1 MTTWTNNENS
11 LEKTYRFDT
20 FESAM
25 EFMQKA
31 AIIISEI
38 DHHPTW
44 SNTYNQIHV
53 SLSTHDAGNKVT
65 EKDWELAT
73 ILDQCFDKIS
83 WPTNR

>member
-1 MTTWTNNENS
+1 MTNWTNNENS

-25 EFMQKA
+25 DFMQQA
-31 AIIISEI
+31 ALIISEA

-44 SNTYNQIHV
+44 TNTYNQIHV

-65 EKDWELAT
+65 EKDWTLAHA
-73 ILDQCFDKIS
+73 LDALYQSF
-83 WPTNR
+83 

>member
-1 MTTWTNNENS
+1 MTNWTNNENS

-25 EFMQKA
+25 EFMQQA
-31 AIIISEI
+31 ALIISEA

-44 SNTYNQIHV
+44 TNTYNHILV

-65 EKDWELAT
+65 DKDWTLAHA
-73 ILDQCFDKIS
+73 LDALYQSF
-83 WPTNR
+83 

>member
-1 MTTWTNNENS
+1 MTNWTNNENS

-25 EFMQKA
+25 EFMQQA
-31 AIIISEI
+31 ALIISEA

-44 SNTYNQIHV
+44 TNTYNQILV

-65 EKDWELAT
+65 DKDWTLAHA
-73 ILDQCFDKIS
+73 LDALYQSF
-83 WPTNR
+83 

>member
-1 MTTWTNNENS
+1 MTNWTNNENS

-25 EFMQKA
+25 DFMQQA
-31 AIIISEI
+31 ALIISEA

-44 SNTYNQIHV
+44 TNTYNQIHV

-65 EKDWELAT
+65 DKDWTLAHA
-73 ILDQCFDKIS
+73 LDALYQSF
-83 WPTNR
+83 

>member
-1 MTTWTNNENS
+1 MTNWTNNENS

-25 EFMQKA
+25 DFMQQA
-31 AIIISEI
+31 ALIISEA

-44 SNTYNQIHV
+44 TNTYDQIHV

-65 EKDWELAT
+65 DKDWTLAHA
-73 ILDQCFDKIS
+73 LDTLYQSF
-83 WPTNR
+83 

>member
-1 MTTWTNNENS
+1 MTNWTNKENS

-25 EFMQKA
+25 DFMQQA
-31 AIIISEI
+31 ALIISEA

-44 SNTYNQIHV
+44 TNTYNQIHV

-65 EKDWELAT
+65 DKDWTLAHA
-73 ILDQCFDKIS
+73 LDALYQSF
-83 WPTNR
+83 

>member
-1 MTTWTNNENS
+1 MTNWTNNENS

-25 EFMQKA
+25 EFMQQA
-31 AIIISEI
+31 ALIISEA

-44 SNTYNQIHV
+44 TNTYNQIHV

-65 EKDWELAT
+65 DKDWTLAHA
-73 ILDQCFDKIS
+73 LDTLYQSF
-83 WPTNR
+83 

>member
-1 MTTWTNNENS
+1 MNNWANNEKN

-31 AIIISEI
+31 SIVITEI

-44 SNTYNQIHV
+44 TNTYNQIHV
-53 SLSTHDAGNKVT
+53 SLSTHDAGNTVT
-65 EKDWELAT
+65 QKDWELAHE
-73 ILDQCFDKIS
+73 LDALFAQQKG
-83 WPTNR
+83 

>member
-1 MTTWTNNENS
+1 MTNWTNNENS

-25 EFMQKA
+25 EFMQQA
-31 AIIISEI
+31 ALKISEA

-44 SNTYNQIHV
+44 TNTYNQIHV

-65 EKDWELAT
+65 QKDKELAA
-73 ILDQCFDKIS
+73 ILDQLFNQIS
-83 WPTNR
+83 

>member
-1 MTTWTNNENS
+1 MTNWTNNEIS

-25 EFMQKA
+25 DFMQQA
-31 AIIISEI
+31 ALIISET

-44 SNTYNQIHV
+44 TNTYNQIHV

-65 EKDWELAT
+65 DKDWTLAHA
-73 ILDQCFDKIS
+73 LDTLYQSF
-83 WPTNR
+83 